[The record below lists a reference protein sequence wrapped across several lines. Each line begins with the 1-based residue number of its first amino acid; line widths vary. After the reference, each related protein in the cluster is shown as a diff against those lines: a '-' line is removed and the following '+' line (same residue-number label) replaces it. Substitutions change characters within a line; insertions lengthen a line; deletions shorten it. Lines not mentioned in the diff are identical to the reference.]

1 MSFRR
6 TVFLVL
12 TAVVLAVTGLE
23 VLLDLLWEARQR
35 AAFPPGFEAVA
46 PRGGDDDLL
55 TDLLDVPVVLAVALL
70 AAGWLTRWIAR
81 PIERLTR
88 AADALADAERPEAV
102 PVPPGDDALSDL
114 ARAFNRMSASVH
126 GSLERERAFTRYV
139 SHELRTPLTALSVQL
154 ERAELG
160 LVPAEEVVPA
170 AGRQARKMQETLSA
184 LLALARSAQRD
195 LAPQPLAPLVAET
208 LASVDGAR
216 IHLPA
221 PLPGVRVSDAP
232 LLRQALRNLV
242 ENVVRHASG
251 RAELRVTIRGRELDL
266 VLRDDGPGLPAELLG
281 AAQRP
286 FVRGGGEAAGSG
298 LGLALVDEVAKTLGG
313 RLQLRNV
320 EGGLEASLTVPVVVR
335 GAHPPQ

>member
-12 TAVVLAVTGLE
+12 AAVVVAITGIE
-23 VLLDLLWEARQR
+23 ALLDLAWDARQR

-46 PRGGDDDLL
+46 PRGGGGDLL
-55 TDLLDVPVVLAVALL
+55 PDLLDVPIVIVIALL
-70 AAGWLTRWIAR
+70 AGGWLTRRIAA

-88 AADALADAERPEAV
+88 AADALAAAQRAEAV
-102 PVPPGDDALSDL
+102 PVPPGDDALADL

-126 GSLERERAFTRYV
+126 ESLERERAFTRYV

-170 AGRQARKMQETLSA
+170 ASRQARRMQETLAA
-184 LLALARSAQRD
+184 LLALARSTRRE
-195 LAPQPLAPLVAET
+195 LAPRPLPDVVDEV
-208 LASVDGAR
+208 LAGVDGADVR
-216 IHLPA
+216 LPA

-232 LLRQALRNLV
+232 LLIQALRNLV

-251 RAELRVTIRGRELDL
+251 RAELRATIRGSELDL
-266 VLRDDGPGLPAELLG
+266 VLRDEGPGLPEALIDR
-281 AAQRP
+281 ARQP
-286 FVRGGGEAAGSG
+286 FVRGDGQAAGSG
-298 LGLALVDEVAKTLGG
+298 LGLALVAQVAETLGG
-313 RLQLRNV
+313 DLELRNV
-320 EGGLEASLTVPVVVR
+320 NGGLEASLTLPVVVR
-335 GAHPPQ
+335 RASAP